1 MYLVHVGLSIKHI
14 YIKLHNEKW
23 KCSNIEINIIVTKRL
38 LWTKIVCQIVC
49 AFGEFV
55 SCNDFLIEYNFYKF
69 II

>member
-1 MYLVHVGLSIKHI
+1 M
-14 YIKLHNEKW
+14 
-23 KCSNIEINIIVTKRL
+23 IVTKRL